1 MHTHFEEAQILSKD
15 GLPPPVWEQ
24 WARKDM
30 FRVGPEVDSA
40 REITVAIRFREFM
53 GTFVEHCH
61 NTTHEDHAMLLRW
74 DIRNPGQTVAIPTPY
89 PDWEGVK
96 YVESSVLPTAV
107 GGNPDKV
114 NPFAEP

>member
-1 MHTHFEEAQILSKD
+1 M
-15 GLPPPVWEQ
+15 
-24 WARKDM
+24 
-30 FRVGPEVDSA
+30 DSA

-89 PDWEGVK
+89 PEWEGVK